1 MTKAIPS
8 LLLASLALTVWGQAP
23 TDIFEK
29 APPGVEDALRARVN
43 GFYQTWAE
51 AKFRAGEKFVSDS
64 AQEFYYNMQKQKLE
78 NCEILRIKY
87 ERDFNDAIVTVA
99 CKGKWN
105 IQGQELPSTLAHTDF
120 WSLENDVWVWTVKPV
135 KTVESP
141 FGTFHVGEGINP
153 ETGLP
158 KDQKA
163 VTAMGAAILKSVS
176 VDKSEVQLSSYE
188 KATAVVTIKNGING
202 YIDIHA
208 DPEGVPPGFTAT
220 LDRSK
225 IPGNETATLTLS
237 YDPKKDVSAKSTAIV
252 RVSVDQTNQMFP
264 IRITFAIPPEV
275 QKLID
280 KSRTGK

>member
-1 MTKAIPS
+1 M
-8 LLLASLALTVWGQAP
+8 
-23 TDIFEK
+23 
-29 APPGVEDALRARVN
+29 RARVN

-105 IQGQELPSTLAHTDF
+105 IQGQELNSTLAHTDF
-120 WSLENDVWVWTVKPV
+120 WSLENDNWVWTIRPV

-141 FGTFHVGEGINP
+141 FGTFHVDEGTANP
-153 ETGLP
+153 ETSLP
-158 KDQKA
+158 KNQKA
-163 VTAMGAAILKSVS
+163 ADEMAQAILKRVS
-176 VDKSEVQLSSYE
+176 VDKAEVQLSGYE
-188 KATAVVTIKNGING
+188 KSTAVVTIKNGING

-208 DPEGVPPGFTAT
+208 DPEGVPPGFKAT

-225 IPGNETATLTLS
+225 IPGNESAILTLS
-237 YDPKKDVSAKSTAIV
+237 YDPKKDVSAKSSAII